1 MSQLV
6 SYEINTGVVLTL
18 TGDAG
23 GAISPTAGGDITL
36 TGGTG
41 ITTTGAGNTITI
53 NSTSLDW
60 TEVVGVAQAMS
71 VNNGYILNNA
81 ALITATLPAAVAVG
95 EIIAVV
101 GSGAGGWKIAQN
113 AGQTIHF
120 LALDSTAGVAGYLQ
134 STNRYDC
141 VELIC
146 ITANTDFVVKSS
158 VGNITVA

>member
-1 MSQLV
+1 MSQILNLGGT
-6 SYEINTGVVLTL
+6 SGVVLTL

-23 GAISPTAGGDITL
+23 GAISPDGAGNITL
-36 TGGTG
+36 AGGTG

-53 NSTSLDW
+53 NSTTLVWS
-60 TEVVGVAQAMS
+60 EVVGAAQAMA

-81 ALITATLPAAVAVG
+81 GLVTATLPAVAAVG
-95 EIIAVV
+95 EIVAVA
-101 GSGAGGWKIAQN
+101 GSGAGGWLIAQN

-120 LALDSTAGVAGYLQ
+120 LASDSTPGVGGSLA

-146 ITANTDFVVKSS
+146 IAANTDFLVRSA
-158 VGNITVA
+158 VGNITVV